1 MRIAIVD
8 DLAAERHFLREQL
21 EQKLYRMGIQ
31 ADILEYT
38 CGEAF
43 LEAEHKLP
51 FSVAFLDIYMMGM
64 TGIEAARELRKTD
77 TDCLLIFTTTST
89 DHALEGFQV
98 RAMHYL
104 VKPYTEDDDDFDEF
118 DDDARP
124 SRPSRSS
131 TAPKPSYS
139 GFDLDNDDLSSSG
152 SSSNTGRRTLGGS
165 NASNGKVVNI
175 HTTAQMQVVLVKP
188 DRFDNVSDIA
198 EHLRSKHA
206 VVLNLESTNKDV
218 ARRLVDFLSG
228 CAYALDGK
236 IKKIAISTY
245 IITPYNVDI
254 VGDLIDEL
262 ENNGVYL

>member
-1 MRIAIVD
+1 MGFMD
-8 DLAAERHFLREQL
+8 ELKKLA
-21 EQKLYRMGIQ
+21 
-31 ADILEYT
+31 
-38 CGEAF
+38 
-43 LEAEHKLP
+43 
-51 FSVAFLDIYMMGM
+51 
-64 TGIEAARELRKTD
+64 
-77 TDCLLIFTTTST
+77 
-89 DHALEGFQV
+89 
-98 RAMHYL
+98 
-104 VKPYTEDDDDFDEF
+104 KPYSEDDDDFDEF
-118 DDDARP
+118 DDEPRRAPRA
-124 SRPSRSS
+124 SRSS
-131 TAPKPSYS
+131 AAPAPATSA
-139 GFDLDNDDLSSSG
+139 FDDMDDDYSSS
-152 SSSNTGRRTLGGS
+152 SSSSSTRRTPPFGS
-165 NASNGKVVNI
+165 NSGSNKVVNI

-206 VVLNLESTNKDV
+206 VVLNLEATNKDV

>member
-1 MRIAIVD
+1 MGFMD
-8 DLAAERHFLREQL
+8 ELKKLA
-21 EQKLYRMGIQ
+21 
-31 ADILEYT
+31 
-38 CGEAF
+38 
-43 LEAEHKLP
+43 
-51 FSVAFLDIYMMGM
+51 
-64 TGIEAARELRKTD
+64 
-77 TDCLLIFTTTST
+77 
-89 DHALEGFQV
+89 
-98 RAMHYL
+98 
-104 VKPYTEDDDDFDEF
+104 KPYSEDDDDFDEF
-118 DDDARP
+118 DDEPRRST

-131 TAPKPSYS
+131 AAPAPAPSFS
-139 GFDLDNDDLSSSG
+139 AFDDMDDSSASSSA
-152 SSSNTGRRTLGGS
+152 RRTPGGS
-165 NASNGKVVNI
+165 KVVNI

-206 VVLNLESTNKDV
+206 VVLNLEATNKDV

-262 ENNGVYL
+262 ENSGLYL

>member
-1 MRIAIVD
+1 MGFMD
-8 DLAAERHFLREQL
+8 DLR
-21 EQKLYRMGIQ
+21 KL
-31 ADILEYT
+31 T
-38 CGEAF
+38 
-43 LEAEHKLP
+43 
-51 FSVAFLDIYMMGM
+51 
-64 TGIEAARELRKTD
+64 
-77 TDCLLIFTTTST
+77 
-89 DHALEGFQV
+89 
-98 RAMHYL
+98 
-104 VKPYTEDDDDFDEF
+104 KPYTEDEDDFDEF

-124 SRPSRSS
+124 SRAGRSS
-131 TAPKPSYS
+131 AAPASSY
-139 GFDLDNDDLSSSG
+139 DIDTETLSSSRRNSG
-152 SSSNTGRRTLGGS
+152 VSSNAGGS
-165 NASNGKVVNI
+165 KVVNI

-206 VVLNLESTNKDV
+206 VVLNLEATNKDV

-262 ENNGVYL
+262 ENNGLYL